1 MKRKSK
7 LPNVLLIVAD
17 ALRADRLHC
26 YGNTWQT
33 SPVIDRL
40 AEEGVLFKQL
50 IAHSS
55 HTLPCVAS
63 LFTGLDP
70 LSHGLTDPRTHR
82 KHSWGD
88 GKTPFDI
95 LEHSGYTVAG
105 FDAYMYYHFG
115 RHINI
120 ENSAQAAPF
129 IEKHRDNPFFL
140 WQFIEQVHLPY
151 NPKPPYDTAFL
162 PEDYGISKGT
172 AERLEIVKSTMI
184 IHPTGLLS
192 QFELDQI
199 EGRGD
204 AFEADVDREID
215 YTRSSAALDFQSE
228 DRIPI
233 AALYDGEVRTLDDQ
247 IGEYISKLE
256 ELGILD
262 ETIVIVTSDHGEEL
276 LERGNVGHS
285 SCSLA
290 GTLYEEAIRVPLVLR
305 YPRCLPRGKTIA
317 TQVSQIDIMPTIFD
331 MLGLQMPV
339 ETKGHS
345 LLPLIHD
352 RETDMVEETFAETR
366 PCGWQ
371 ALKDDHRRI
380 WCIRT
385 PKWKLIYNDFQPQA
399 ESYYELFDLEKD
411 GGERNNILEHKP
423 RIAKDLRHKLH
434 EWMSKERKRSHR
446 ETPPNLF
453 GDGDNP

>member
-1 MKRKSK
+1 MKRTDK

-40 AEEGVLFKQL
+40 AEEGVLLEQL

-55 HTLPCVAS
+55 HTLPCVGS
-63 LFTGLDP
+63 LFTGRDP
-70 LSHGLTDPRTHR
+70 LSHGLIDPRTHR
-82 KHSWGD
+82 EHSWGN
-88 GKTPFDI
+88 GKTPFAI
-95 LEHSGYTVAG
+95 LEQSGFAVGG

-115 RHINI
+115 HHINI

-129 IEKHRDNPFFL
+129 IEKHRDKPFFL

-151 NPKPPYDTAFL
+151 NPRPPYDTAFL
-162 PEDYGISKGT
+162 SKDYSVSKGT
-172 AERLEIVKSTMI
+172 AERLKIVKSTKI
-184 IHPTGLLS
+184 IHPTGLIS
-192 QFELDQI
+192 QYEMDQI
-199 EGRGD
+199 EGKGNK
-204 AFEADVDREID
+204 FEADVDRDIG
-215 YTRSSAALDFQSE
+215 YTRSAAAVNFQSE

-233 AALYDGEVRTLDDQ
+233 TALYDGEIRTLDDQ

-262 ETIVIVTSDHGEEL
+262 ETIVVVTSDHGEEL
-276 LERGNVGHS
+276 LERGTVGHA

-290 GTLYEEAIRVPLVLR
+290 GTLYDEAIRVPLVVR
-305 YPRCLPRGKTIA
+305 YPRCLPSGEIIE
-317 TQVSQIDIMPTIFD
+317 TQVCQIDIMPTIFD

-339 ETKGHS
+339 ETEGHS

-352 RETDMVEETFAETR
+352 RKTDMPEETFAETL

-371 ALKDDHRRI
+371 TLKDDHRHI
-380 WCIRT
+380 WCIRN
-385 PKWKLIYNDFQPQA
+385 PKWKLIYNDFEPQA

-411 GGERNNILEHKP
+411 EGEKNNVFEQNP
-423 RIAKDLRHKLH
+423 QIAEKLKQKLH
-434 EWMSKERKRSHR
+434 KWMNKKKCE
-446 ETPPNLF
+446 L
-453 GDGDNP
+453 